1 MRGNEVKGSGLT
13 VQGSGFKGG
22 GAAHFVILSGEKRR
36 VLKNGLSENM
46 RTESKDLSA
55 AKYKNSLPLEGKARI
70 REYCFPYNVRANT
83 RICGKRITTYKAFPA
98 WGRWQ
103 A

>member
-1 MRGNEVKGSGLT
+1 MRGNEVKGSGFT
-13 VQGSGFKGG
+13 VQDSGFKGG

-55 AKYKNSLPLEGKARI
+55 AKYKNNLPLEGKVASVASRI
-70 REYCFPYNVRANT
+70 GF
-83 RICGKRITTYKAFPA
+83 
-98 WGRWQ
+98 
-103 A
+103 